1 MLLNQVSLPNIKKDP
16 ENLYPIILFLYLG
29 ICDVVF
35 TAGSGTIKSPNH
47 PDNYPDNLECVWIID
62 LGLGYDITLTFH
74 KFILERK
81 EDCSYDWLSVQEGNS
96 EDSPKITKVCANI
109 LPPDIATRG
118 PMRITFQTDSDNNFE
133 GFHVTYQA
141 QGKNRTVIVTKQ
153 VPNKSKIAYIICLT

>member
-1 MLLNQVSLPNIKKDP
+1 MVLTTV
-16 ENLYPIILFLYLG
+16 
-29 ICDVVF
+29 
-35 TAGSGTIKSPNH
+35 SGTIKSPNH
-47 PDNYPDNLECVWIID
+47 PANYPVNLECVWVID

-74 KFILERK
+74 KFILESQ

-96 EDSPKITKVCANI
+96 EDSPEITKVCAKI

-118 PMRITFQTDSDNNFE
+118 PMRITFQTDGDNEFE

-153 VPNKSKIAYIICLT
+153 VPSKSKIAYIICLT